1 MLPMSIY
8 LVSNKEGV
16 SADRPCSASTVFI
29 VFFVLTSFFLFTKPA
44 KAQPLRL
51 EQALQLAIQH
61 DPLLKGNVHRK
72 DRFNAEAEAS
82 SYWANPQVSASVQN
96 LPTDGFAFDQEPMTQ
111 FKVGLKQQLPRGD
124 ENLYS
129 QQKYQVMADQM
140 SVENQARKAWLKREV
155 TLTWLDWVYATHRID
170 LLDKEKSLLTQLLD
184 FTDSRYSQGVG
195 AAAQQDILQ
204 VRLALL
210 SLDDKYVQAYQQ
222 KNEARSA
229 LSKWFGAPLDA
240 SVITPLD
247 DSVSAP
253 LTQSTQALKPK
264 LIEVDAILNGSNLSL
279 SSFLAVIDSSE
290 PFSILQHHPE
300 AMLLQIQTQ
309 IEAQNV
315 NIAREQTK
323 SQWAFEASY
332 GYRQDAQNGASRAD
346 FVSVGVQV
354 DLPFFTKSRQDA
366 SISAAASKMSASETD
381 FRLKVNELAANA
393 EVLKSRLSALSE
405 RKALYETALIGE
417 TQQLSEAELTAYTTD
432 TGDISDVVN
441 ANLKQIQVQDDL
453 LKIDIE
459 RAKTLA
465 SLAYLYL
472 PSNAH
477 LSQREQ

>member
-1 MLPMSIY
+1 M
-8 LVSNKEGV
+8 
-16 SADRPCSASTVFI
+16 
-29 VFFVLTSFFLFTKPA
+29 
-44 KAQPLRL
+44 
-51 EQALQLAIQH
+51 
-61 DPLLKGNVHRK
+61 
-72 DRFNAEAEAS
+72 
-82 SYWANPQVSASVQN
+82 
-96 LPTDGFAFDQEPMTQ
+96 
-111 FKVGLKQQLPRGD
+111 
-124 ENLYS
+124 
-129 QQKYQVMADQM
+129 
-140 SVENQARKAWLKREV
+140 
-155 TLTWLDWVYATHRID
+155 
-170 LLDKEKSLLTQLLD
+170 LTQLLD

-229 LSKWFGAPLDA
+229 LSKWFGAPLDE
-240 SVITPLD
+240 
-247 DSVSAP
+247 SVSAP
-253 LTQSTQALKPK
+253 LTQSTRDA
-264 LIEVDAILNGSNLSL
+264 IEVDAILNDSNLSL
-279 SSFLAVIDSSE
+279 SSFLTVIENSE

-346 FVSVGVQV
+346 FVSLGVQV
-354 DLPFFTKSRQDA
+354 DLPFFNKSRQDA
-366 SISAAASKMSASETD
+366 SIAAAASKMSASETD

-417 TQQLSEAELTAYTTD
+417 TRQLSEAELTAYTTD
-432 TGDISDVVN
+432 TGDIGDVVN
-441 ANLKQIQVQDDL
+441 ANLKQVQVQDYL

-459 RAKTLA
+459 RARTLA

-472 PSNAH
+472 PTHAHFSNK
-477 LSQREQ
+477 E

>member
-1 MLPMSIY
+1 MSNY
-8 LVSNKEGV
+8 SVPKKVNESANRPCKV
-16 SADRPCSASTVFI
+16 SALFALI
-29 VFFVLTSFFLFTKPA
+29 FVLSSFLMTNKPVV
-44 KAQPLRL
+44 AQTLSL
-51 EQALQLAIQH
+51 EQALQLAIQY
-61 DPLLKGNVHRK
+61 DPLLKGNAHRK

-82 SYWANPQVSASVQN
+82 SYWANPQVSVSVQN

-140 SVENQARKAWLKREV
+140 SVESQARKAWLKREV
-155 TLTWLDWVYATHRID
+155 TLTWLDWVYATRRIG

-184 FTDSRYSQGVG
+184 FTDSRYSQGVA

-229 LSKWFGAPLDA
+229 FSKWFGAPLDE
-240 SVITPLD
+240 
-247 DSVSAP
+247 SVSAP
-253 LTQSTQALKPK
+253 LTQSTQDA
-264 LIEVDAILNGSNLSL
+264 IEVDAILNDSNLSL
-279 SSFLAVIDSSE
+279 SSFLTVIENSE

-346 FVSVGVQV
+346 FVSLGVQV
-354 DLPFFTKSRQDA
+354 DLPFFNKSRQDA
-366 SISAAASKMSASETD
+366 SIAAAASKMSASETD

-417 TQQLSEAELTAYTTD
+417 TRQLSEAELTAYTID

-441 ANLKQIQVQDDL
+441 ANLKQVQVQDDL

-459 RAKTLA
+459 RARTLA

-472 PSNAH
+472 PTHAHFSNK
-477 LSQREQ
+477 E

>member
-1 MLPMSIY
+1 MSNY
-8 LVSNKEGV
+8 SVPKKVNESANRPCKV
-16 SADRPCSASTVFI
+16 SALFALI
-29 VFFVLTSFFLFTKPA
+29 FVLSSFLMANKPVV
-44 KAQPLRL
+44 AQTLSL
-51 EQALQLAIQH
+51 EQALQLAIQY
-61 DPLLKGNVHRK
+61 DPLLKGNAHRK

-140 SVENQARKAWLKREV
+140 SVESQARKAWLKREV
-155 TLTWLDWVYATHRID
+155 TLTWLDWVYATRRIG

-229 LSKWFGAPLDA
+229 LSKWFGAPLDE
-240 SVITPLD
+240 
-247 DSVSAP
+247 SVSAP
-253 LTQSTQALKPK
+253 LTQSTQDA
-264 LIEVDAILNGSNLSL
+264 IEVDAILNDSNLSL
-279 SSFLAVIDSSE
+279 SSFLTVIENSE

-346 FVSVGVQV
+346 FVSLGVQV
-354 DLPFFTKSRQDA
+354 DLPFFNKSRQDA
-366 SISAAASKMSASETD
+366 SIAAAASKMSASETD

-441 ANLKQIQVQDDL
+441 ANLKQVQVQDDL

-459 RAKTLA
+459 RARTLA

-472 PSNAH
+472 PTHAHFSNK
-477 LSQREQ
+477 E

>member
-1 MLPMSIY
+1 MSNY
-8 LVSNKEGV
+8 SVPKKVNESANRPCKV
-16 SADRPCSASTVFI
+16 SALFALI
-29 VFFVLTSFFLFTKPA
+29 FVLSSFLMANKPVV
-44 KAQPLRL
+44 AQTLSL
-51 EQALQLAIQH
+51 EQALQLAIQY
-61 DPLLKGNVHRK
+61 DPLLKGNAHRK

-82 SYWANPQVSASVQN
+82 SYWSNPQVSASVQN
-96 LPTDGFAFDQEPMTQ
+96 LPTNGFAFDQEPMTQ

-140 SVENQARKAWLKREV
+140 SVESQARKAWLKREV
-155 TLTWLDWVYATHRID
+155 TLTWLDWVYATRRIG

-229 LSKWFGAPLDA
+229 FSKWFGAPLDE
-240 SVITPLD
+240 
-247 DSVSAP
+247 SVSAP
-253 LTQSTQALKPK
+253 LTQSTQDA
-264 LIEVDAILNGSNLSL
+264 IEVDAILNDSNLSL
-279 SSFLAVIDSSE
+279 SSFLTVIENSE

-346 FVSVGVQV
+346 FVSLGVQV
-354 DLPFFTKSRQDA
+354 DLPFFNKSRQDA
-366 SISAAASKMSASETD
+366 SIAAAASKMSASETD

-417 TQQLSEAELTAYTTD
+417 TRQLSEAELTAYTTD
-432 TGDISDVVN
+432 TGDIGDVVN
-441 ANLKQIQVQDDL
+441 ANLKQVQVQDDL

-459 RAKTLA
+459 RARTLA

-472 PSNAH
+472 PTHAHFSNK
-477 LSQREQ
+477 E

>member
-1 MLPMSIY
+1 MSNY
-8 LVSNKEGV
+8 SVPKKVNE
-16 SADRPCSASTVFI
+16 SADRPCKVSALFALI
-29 VFFVLTSFFLFTKPA
+29 FVLSSFLMANKPVV
-44 KAQPLRL
+44 AQTLSL
-51 EQALQLAIQH
+51 EQALQLAIQY
-61 DPLLKGNVHRK
+61 DPLLKGNAQRK

-82 SYWANPQVSASVQN
+82 SYCANPQVSASVQN

-140 SVENQARKAWLKREV
+140 SVESQARKAWLKREV
-155 TLTWLDWVYATHRID
+155 TLTWLDWVYATRRIG

-195 AAAQQDILQ
+195 AAAQQDVLQ

-229 LSKWFGAPLDA
+229 FSKWFGAPLDE
-240 SVITPLD
+240 
-247 DSVSAP
+247 SVSAP
-253 LTQSTQALKPK
+253 LTQSTQDA
-264 LIEVDAILNGSNLSL
+264 IEVDAILNDSNLSL
-279 SSFLAVIDSSE
+279 SSFLTVIENSE

-346 FVSVGVQV
+346 FVSLGVQV
-354 DLPFFTKSRQDA
+354 DLPFFNKSRQDA
-366 SISAAASKMSASETD
+366 SIAAAASKMSASETD

-417 TQQLSEAELTAYTTD
+417 TRQLSEAELTAYTTD
-432 TGDISDVVN
+432 TGDIGDVVN
-441 ANLKQIQVQDDL
+441 ANLKQVQVQDDL

-459 RAKTLA
+459 RARTLA

-472 PSNAH
+472 PTHAHFSNK
-477 LSQREQ
+477 E

>member
-1 MLPMSIY
+1 MSIY

-16 SADRPCSASTVFI
+16 SAGRPCSASTVFI
-29 VFFVLTSFFLFTKPA
+29 VFFVLTSFLLFIKPA
-44 KAQPLRL
+44 KAQPLSL
-51 EQALQLAIQH
+51 EHALQLAIQH
-61 DPLLKGNVHRK
+61 DPLLKGNAHRK

-140 SVENQARKAWLKREV
+140 SVESQARKAWLKREV
-155 TLTWLDWVYATHRID
+155 TLTWLNWVYATRRLG
-170 LLDKEKSLLTQLLD
+170 LLDKEKLLLTQLLD
-184 FTDSRYSQGVG
+184 FTESRYSQGVG

-229 LSKWFGAPLDA
+229 LSKWFGAPLDE
-240 SVITPLD
+240 
-247 DSVSAP
+247 SVSAP
-253 LTQSTQALKPK
+253 LTQSTQDA
-264 LIEVDAILNGSNLSL
+264 IEVDAILNDSNLSL
-279 SSFLAVIDSSE
+279 SSFLTVIESSE

-300 AMLLQIQTQ
+300 ATLLKIQTQ
-309 IEAQNV
+309 IEAQNL

-346 FVSVGVQV
+346 FVSLGVQV
-354 DLPFFTKSRQDA
+354 DLPFFNKSRQDA
-366 SISAAASKMSASETD
+366 SIAAAASKMSASETD

-432 TGDISDVVN
+432 TGDIGDVVN
-441 ANLKQIQVQDDL
+441 ANLKQVQVQDDL

-459 RAKTLA
+459 RARTLA

-472 PSNAH
+472 PTHAHFSNK
-477 LSQREQ
+477 E

>member
-1 MLPMSIY
+1 MSIY

-16 SADRPCSASTVFI
+16 SAGRPCSASTVFI
-29 VFFVLTSFFLFTKPA
+29 VFFVLTSFLLFIKPA
-44 KAQPLRL
+44 KAQPLSL
-51 EQALQLAIQH
+51 EHALQLAIQH
-61 DPLLKGNVHRK
+61 DPLLKGNAHRK

-140 SVENQARKAWLKREV
+140 SVESQARKAWLKREV
-155 TLTWLDWVYATHRID
+155 TLTWLDWVYATRRIG

-229 LSKWFGAPLDA
+229 LSKWFGAPLDE
-240 SVITPLD
+240 
-247 DSVSAP
+247 SVSAP
-253 LTQSTQALKPK
+253 LTQSTQDA
-264 LIEVDAILNGSNLSL
+264 IEVDAILNDSNLSL
-279 SSFLAVIDSSE
+279 SSFLTVIESSE

-300 AMLLQIQTQ
+300 ATLLKIQTQ
-309 IEAQNV
+309 IEAQNL

-346 FVSVGVQV
+346 FVSLGVQV
-354 DLPFFTKSRQDA
+354 DLPFFNKSRQDA
-366 SISAAASKMSASETD
+366 SIAAAASKMSASETD

-405 RKALYETALIGE
+405 RKALYETALVGE

-432 TGDISDVVN
+432 TGDIGDVVN
-441 ANLKQIQVQDDL
+441 ANLKQVQVQDDL

-459 RAKTLA
+459 RARTLA

-472 PSNAH
+472 PTHAHFSNK
-477 LSQREQ
+477 E

>member
-1 MLPMSIY
+1 MSNY
-8 LVSNKEGV
+8 SVPKKVNE
-16 SADRPCSASTVFI
+16 SADRPCKVSALFALI
-29 VFFVLTSFFLFTKPA
+29 FVLSSFLMANKPVV
-44 KAQPLRL
+44 AQTLSL
-51 EQALQLAIQH
+51 EQALQLAIQY
-61 DPLLKGNVHRK
+61 DPLLKGNAHRK

-140 SVENQARKAWLKREV
+140 SVESQARKAWLKREV
-155 TLTWLDWVYATHRID
+155 TLTWLDWVYATRRIG

-195 AAAQQDILQ
+195 TAAQQDILQ

-229 LSKWFGAPLDA
+229 FSKWFGAPLDE
-240 SVITPLD
+240 
-247 DSVSAP
+247 SVSAP
-253 LTQSTQALKPK
+253 LTQSTQDA
-264 LIEVDAILNGSNLSL
+264 IEVDAILNDSNLSL
-279 SSFLAVIDSSE
+279 SSFLTVIENSE

-346 FVSVGVQV
+346 FVSLGVQV
-354 DLPFFTKSRQDA
+354 DLPFFNKSRQDA
-366 SISAAASKMSASETD
+366 SIAAAASKMSASETD

-405 RKALYETALIGE
+405 RKALYETALVGE
-417 TQQLSEAELTAYTTD
+417 TLQLSEAELTAYTTD
-432 TGDISDVVN
+432 TGDIGDVVN
-441 ANLKQIQVQDDL
+441 ANLKQVQVQDYL

-459 RAKTLA
+459 RARTLA

-472 PSNAH
+472 PTHAHFSNK
-477 LSQREQ
+477 E

>member
-1 MLPMSIY
+1 M
-8 LVSNKEGV
+8 VSNKEGV

-29 VFFVLTSFFLFTKPA
+29 VFFVLTSFLLFIKPA
-44 KAQPLRL
+44 KAQPISL

-61 DPLLKGNVHRK
+61 DPLLKGNAHRK

-140 SVENQARKAWLKREV
+140 SVESQARKAWLKREV
-155 TLTWLDWVYATHRID
+155 TLTWLNWVYAARRLG
-170 LLDKEKSLLTQLLD
+170 LLDKEKLLLTQLLD
-184 FTDSRYSQGVG
+184 FTESRYSQGVG

-229 LSKWFGAPLDA
+229 LSKWFGAPLD
-240 SVITPLD
+240 

-253 LTQSTQALKPK
+253 LAQSTQDA
-264 LIEVDAILNGSNLSL
+264 IEVDAILNDSNLSL
-279 SSFLAVIDSSE
+279 SSFLTVIDSSE

-300 AMLLQIQTQ
+300 ATLLKIQTQ
-309 IEAQNV
+309 IEAQNL

-346 FVSVGVQV
+346 FVSLGVQV
-354 DLPFFTKSRQDA
+354 DLPFFNKSRQDA
-366 SISAAASKMSASETD
+366 SIAAAASKMSASETD

-417 TQQLSEAELTAYTTD
+417 TRQLSEAELTAYTSD
-432 TGDISDVVN
+432 TGDIGDVVN
-441 ANLKQIQVQDDL
+441 ANLKQVQVQDDL

-459 RAKTLA
+459 RARTLA

-472 PSNAH
+472 PTHAHFSNK
-477 LSQREQ
+477 E

>member
-1 MLPMSIY
+1 MSNY
-8 LVSNKEGV
+8 SVPKKVNESANRPCKV
-16 SADRPCSASTVFI
+16 SALFALI
-29 VFFVLTSFFLFTKPA
+29 FVLSSFLMANKPVV
-44 KAQPLRL
+44 AQTLSL
-51 EQALQLAIQH
+51 EQALQLAIQY
-61 DPLLKGNVHRK
+61 DPLLKGNAHRK

-140 SVENQARKAWLKREV
+140 SVESQARKAWLKREV
-155 TLTWLDWVYATHRID
+155 TLTWLDWVYATRRIG

-229 LSKWFGAPLDA
+229 LSKWFGAPLDE
-240 SVITPLD
+240 
-247 DSVSAP
+247 SVSAP
-253 LTQSTQALKPK
+253 LTQSTRDA
-264 LIEVDAILNGSNLSL
+264 IEVDAILNDSNLSL
-279 SSFLAVIDSSE
+279 SSFLTVIDSSE

-346 FVSVGVQV
+346 FVSLGVQV
-354 DLPFFTKSRQDA
+354 DLPFFNKSRQDA
-366 SISAAASKMSASETD
+366 SIAAAASKMSASETD

-405 RKALYETALIGE
+405 RKALYETALIDE

-432 TGDISDVVN
+432 TGDIGDVVN
-441 ANLKQIQVQDDL
+441 ANLKQVQVQDDL

-459 RAKTLA
+459 RARTLA

-472 PSNAH
+472 PTHVHYSNK
-477 LSQREQ
+477 E

>member
-1 MLPMSIY
+1 MSNY
-8 LVSNKEGV
+8 SVPKKVNESANRPCKV
-16 SADRPCSASTVFI
+16 SALFALI
-29 VFFVLTSFFLFTKPA
+29 FVLSSFLMANKPVV
-44 KAQPLRL
+44 AQTLSL
-51 EQALQLAIQH
+51 EQALQLAIQY
-61 DPLLKGNVHRK
+61 DPLLKGNAHRK

-140 SVENQARKAWLKREV
+140 SVESQARKAWLKREV
-155 TLTWLDWVYATHRID
+155 TLTWLDWVYATRRIG

-184 FTDSRYSQGVG
+184 FTESRYSQGVG

-229 LSKWFGAPLDA
+229 LSKWFGAPLDE
-240 SVITPLD
+240 
-247 DSVSAP
+247 SVSAP
-253 LTQSTQALKPK
+253 LTQSTQDA
-264 LIEVDAILNGSNLSL
+264 IEVDAILNDSNLSL
-279 SSFLAVIDSSE
+279 SSFLTVIENSE

-346 FVSVGVQV
+346 FVSLGVQV
-354 DLPFFTKSRQDA
+354 DLPFFNKSRQDA
-366 SISAAASKMSASETD
+366 SIAAAASKMSASETD

-417 TQQLSEAELTAYTTD
+417 TRQLSEAELTAYTTD
-432 TGDISDVVN
+432 TGDIGDVVN
-441 ANLKQIQVQDDL
+441 ANLKQVQVQDDL

-459 RAKTLA
+459 RARTLA

-472 PSNAH
+472 PTHAHFSNK
-477 LSQREQ
+477 E

>member
-1 MLPMSIY
+1 MLYMSNY
-8 LVSNKEGV
+8 SVPKKVNE
-16 SADRPCSASTVFI
+16 SADRPCKVSALFALI
-29 VFFVLTSFFLFTKPA
+29 FVLSSFLMANKPVV
-44 KAQPLRL
+44 AQTLSL
-51 EQALQLAIQH
+51 EQALQLAIQY
-61 DPLLKGNVHRK
+61 DPLLKGNAHRK

-82 SYWANPQVSASVQN
+82 LYWANPQVSASVQN

-140 SVENQARKAWLKREV
+140 SVESQARKAWLKREV
-155 TLTWLDWVYATHRID
+155 TLTWLDWVYATRRIG

-195 AAAQQDILQ
+195 TAAQQDILQ

-229 LSKWFGAPLDA
+229 FSKWFGAPLDE
-240 SVITPLD
+240 
-247 DSVSAP
+247 SVSAP
-253 LTQSTQALKPK
+253 LTQSTQDA
-264 LIEVDAILNGSNLSL
+264 IEVDAILNDSNLSL
-279 SSFLAVIDSSE
+279 SSFLTVIENSE

-346 FVSVGVQV
+346 FVSLGVQV
-354 DLPFFTKSRQDA
+354 DLPFFNKSRQDA
-366 SISAAASKMSASETD
+366 SIAAAASKMSASETD

-417 TQQLSEAELTAYTTD
+417 TRQLSEAELTAYTTD
-432 TGDISDVVN
+432 TGDIGDVVN
-441 ANLKQIQVQDDL
+441 ANLKQVQVQDDL

-459 RAKTLA
+459 RARTLA

-472 PSNAH
+472 PTHAHFSNK
-477 LSQREQ
+477 E

>member
-1 MLPMSIY
+1 MSIY

-29 VFFVLTSFFLFTKPA
+29 VLFVLTSFLLFIKPA
-44 KAQPLRL
+44 KAQPLSL

-61 DPLLKGNVHRK
+61 DPLLKGNAHRK

-140 SVENQARKAWLKREV
+140 SVESQARKAWLKREV
-155 TLTWLDWVYATHRID
+155 TLTWLNWVYAARRLG
-170 LLDKEKSLLTQLLD
+170 LLDKEKLLLTQLLD
-184 FTDSRYSQGVG
+184 FTESRYSQGVG

-229 LSKWFGAPLDA
+229 LSKWFGAPLD
-240 SVITPLD
+240 

-253 LTQSTQALKPK
+253 LAQSTQDA
-264 LIEVDAILNGSNLSL
+264 IEVDAILNDSNLSL
-279 SSFLAVIDSSE
+279 SSFLTVIDSSE

-300 AMLLQIQTQ
+300 ATLLKIQTQ
-309 IEAQNV
+309 IEAQNL

-346 FVSVGVQV
+346 FVSLGVQV
-354 DLPFFTKSRQDA
+354 DLPFFNKSRQDA
-366 SISAAASKMSASETD
+366 SIAAAASKMSASETD

-432 TGDISDVVN
+432 TGDIGDVVN
-441 ANLKQIQVQDDL
+441 ANLKQVQVQDDL

-459 RAKTLA
+459 RARTLA

-472 PSNAH
+472 PTHAHFSNK
-477 LSQREQ
+477 E

>member
-1 MLPMSIY
+1 MSNY
-8 LVSNKEGV
+8 SVPKKVNE
-16 SADRPCSASTVFI
+16 SADRPCKVSALFALI
-29 VFFVLTSFFLFTKPA
+29 FVLSSFLMANKPVV
-44 KAQPLRL
+44 AQTLSL
-51 EQALQLAIQH
+51 EQALQLAIQY
-61 DPLLKGNVHRK
+61 DPLLKGNAHRK

-129 QQKYQVMADQM
+129 RQKYQVMADQM
-140 SVENQARKAWLKREV
+140 SVESQARKAWLKREV
-155 TLTWLDWVYATHRID
+155 TLTWLDWVYATRRIG

-195 AAAQQDILQ
+195 TAAQQDILQ

-229 LSKWFGAPLDA
+229 FSKWFGAPLDE
-240 SVITPLD
+240 
-247 DSVSAP
+247 SVSAP
-253 LTQSTQALKPK
+253 LTQSTQDA
-264 LIEVDAILNGSNLSL
+264 IEVDAILNDSNLSL
-279 SSFLAVIDSSE
+279 SSFLTVIENSE

-346 FVSVGVQV
+346 FVSLGVQV
-354 DLPFFTKSRQDA
+354 DLPFFNKSRQDA
-366 SISAAASKMSASETD
+366 SIAAAASKMSASETD

-417 TQQLSEAELTAYTTD
+417 TRQLSEAELTAYTTD
-432 TGDISDVVN
+432 TGDIGDVVN
-441 ANLKQIQVQDDL
+441 ANLKQVQVQDDL

-459 RAKTLA
+459 RARTLA

-472 PSNAH
+472 PTHAHFSNK
-477 LSQREQ
+477 E

>member
-1 MLPMSIY
+1 MSNY
-8 LVSNKEGV
+8 SVPKKVNE
-16 SADRPCSASTVFI
+16 SADRPCKVSALFALI
-29 VFFVLTSFFLFTKPA
+29 FVLSSFLMANKPVV
-44 KAQPLRL
+44 AQTLSL
-51 EQALQLAIQH
+51 EQALQLAIQY
-61 DPLLKGNVHRK
+61 DPLLKGNAHRK

-82 SYWANPQVSASVQN
+82 LYWANPQVSASVQN

-140 SVENQARKAWLKREV
+140 SVESQARKAWLKREV
-155 TLTWLDWVYATHRID
+155 TLTWLDWVYATRRIG

-229 LSKWFGAPLDA
+229 LSKWFGAPLDE
-240 SVITPLD
+240 
-247 DSVSAP
+247 SVSAP
-253 LTQSTQALKPK
+253 LTQSTRDA
-264 LIEVDAILNGSNLSL
+264 IEVDAILNDSNLSL
-279 SSFLAVIDSSE
+279 SSFLTVIENSE

-346 FVSVGVQV
+346 FVSLGVQV
-354 DLPFFTKSRQDA
+354 DLPFFNKSRQDA
-366 SISAAASKMSASETD
+366 SIAAAASKMSASETD

-417 TQQLSEAELTAYTTD
+417 TRQLSEAELTAYTTD
-432 TGDISDVVN
+432 TGDIGDVVN
-441 ANLKQIQVQDDL
+441 ANLKQVQVQDYL

-459 RAKTLA
+459 RARTLA

-472 PSNAH
+472 PTHAH
-477 LSQREQ
+477 FFE

>member
-1 MLPMSIY
+1 MSNY
-8 LVSNKEGV
+8 SVPKKVNESANRPCKV
-16 SADRPCSASTVFI
+16 SALFALI
-29 VFFVLTSFFLFTKPA
+29 FVLSSFLMANKPVV
-44 KAQPLRL
+44 AQTLSL
-51 EQALQLAIQH
+51 EQALQLAIQY
-61 DPLLKGNVHRK
+61 DPLLKGNAHRK

-140 SVENQARKAWLKREV
+140 SVESQARKAWLKREV
-155 TLTWLDWVYATHRID
+155 TLTWLDWVYATRRIG

-184 FTDSRYSQGVG
+184 FTDSRYSQGVA

-229 LSKWFGAPLDA
+229 FSKWFGAPLDE
-240 SVITPLD
+240 
-247 DSVSAP
+247 SVSAP
-253 LTQSTQALKPK
+253 LTQSTQDA
-264 LIEVDAILNGSNLSL
+264 IEVDAILNDSNLSL
-279 SSFLAVIDSSE
+279 SSFLTVIENSE

-346 FVSVGVQV
+346 FVSLGVQV
-354 DLPFFTKSRQDA
+354 DLPFFNKSRQDA
-366 SISAAASKMSASETD
+366 SIAAAASKMSASETD

-432 TGDISDVVN
+432 TGDIGDVVN
-441 ANLKQIQVQDDL
+441 ANLKQHQL
-453 LKIDIE
+453 
-459 RAKTLA
+459 
-465 SLAYLYL
+465 
-472 PSNAH
+472 
-477 LSQREQ
+477 QRHQHH

>member
-1 MLPMSIY
+1 MSNY
-8 LVSNKEGV
+8 SVPKKVNESANRPCKV
-16 SADRPCSASTVFI
+16 SALFALI
-29 VFFVLTSFFLFTKPA
+29 FVLSSFLMANKPVV
-44 KAQPLRL
+44 AQTLSL
-51 EQALQLAIQH
+51 EQALQLAIQY
-61 DPLLKGNVHRK
+61 DPLLKGNAHRK
-72 DRFNAEAEAS
+72 DRFKAEAEAS

-140 SVENQARKAWLKREV
+140 SVESQARKAWLKREV
-155 TLTWLDWVYATHRID
+155 TLTWLDWVYATRRIG

-229 LSKWFGAPLDA
+229 LSKWFGAPLD
-240 SVITPLD
+240 

-253 LTQSTQALKPK
+253 LAQSTQDA
-264 LIEVDAILNGSNLSL
+264 IEVDAILNDSNLSL
-279 SSFLAVIDSSE
+279 SSFLTVIERSE
-290 PFSILQHHPE
+290 LFSILQHHPE

-346 FVSVGVQV
+346 FVSLGVQV
-354 DLPFFTKSRQDA
+354 DLPFFNKSRQDA
-366 SISAAASKMSASETD
+366 SIAAAASKMSASETD

-417 TQQLSEAELTAYTTD
+417 TRQLSEAELTAYTSD
-432 TGDISDVVN
+432 TGDIGDVVN
-441 ANLKQIQVQDDL
+441 ANLKQVQVQDDL

-459 RAKTLA
+459 RARTLA

-472 PSNAH
+472 PTHAHFSNK
-477 LSQREQ
+477 E

>member
-1 MLPMSIY
+1 MSNY
-8 LVSNKEGV
+8 SVPKKVNESANRPCKV
-16 SADRPCSASTVFI
+16 SALFALI
-29 VFFVLTSFFLFTKPA
+29 FVLSSFLMANKPVV
-44 KAQPLRL
+44 AQTLSL
-51 EQALQLAIQH
+51 EQALQLAIQY
-61 DPLLKGNVHRK
+61 DPLLKGSAHRK

-140 SVENQARKAWLKREV
+140 SVESQARKAWLKREV
-155 TLTWLDWVYATHRID
+155 TLTWLDWVYATHRIG

-229 LSKWFGAPLDA
+229 LSKWFGAPLD
-240 SVITPLD
+240 
-247 DSVSAP
+247 DSVSSP
-253 LTQSTQALKPK
+253 LAQSTQESTLSYPK
-264 LIEVDAILNGSNLSL
+264 RIELDAILNDSNLSL
-279 SSFLAVIDSSE
+279 SSFLTVIENSE

-346 FVSVGVQV
+346 FVSLGVQV
-354 DLPFFTKSRQDA
+354 DLPFFNKSRQDA
-366 SISAAASKMSASETD
+366 SIAAAASKMSASETD

-432 TGDISDVVN
+432 TGDIGDVVN
-441 ANLKQIQVQDDL
+441 ANLKQVQVQDDL

-459 RAKTLA
+459 RARTLA

-472 PSNAH
+472 PTHAHFSNK
-477 LSQREQ
+477 E

>member
-1 MLPMSIY
+1 MSNY
-8 LVSNKEGV
+8 SVPKKVNESANRPCKV
-16 SADRPCSASTVFI
+16 SALFALI
-29 VFFVLTSFFLFTKPA
+29 FVLSSFLMANKPVV
-44 KAQPLRL
+44 AQTLSL
-51 EQALQLAIQH
+51 EQALQLAIQY
-61 DPLLKGNVHRK
+61 DPLLKGNAHRK

-140 SVENQARKAWLKREV
+140 SVESQARKAWLKREV
-155 TLTWLDWVYATHRID
+155 TLTWLDWVYATRRIG

-195 AAAQQDILQ
+195 TAAQQDILQ

-229 LSKWFGAPLDA
+229 LSKWFGAPLDE
-240 SVITPLD
+240 
-247 DSVSAP
+247 SVSAP
-253 LTQSTQALKPK
+253 LTQSTQDA
-264 LIEVDAILNGSNLSL
+264 IEVDAILNDSNLSL
-279 SSFLAVIDSSE
+279 SSFLTVIENSE

-346 FVSVGVQV
+346 FVSLGVQV
-354 DLPFFTKSRQDA
+354 DLPFFNKSRQDA
-366 SISAAASKMSASETD
+366 SIAAAASKMSASETD

-417 TQQLSEAELTAYTTD
+417 TRQLSEAELTAYTTD
-432 TGDISDVVN
+432 TGNISDVVN
-441 ANLKQIQVQDDL
+441 ANLKQVQVQDDL

-459 RAKTLA
+459 RARTLA

-472 PSNAH
+472 PTHAHFSNK
-477 LSQREQ
+477 E

>member
-1 MLPMSIY
+1 MSIY

-29 VFFVLTSFFLFTKPA
+29 VLFVLTSFLLFIKPA
-44 KAQPLRL
+44 KAQPLSL

-61 DPLLKGNVHRK
+61 DPLLKGNAHRK

-140 SVENQARKAWLKREV
+140 SVESQARKAWLKREV
-155 TLTWLDWVYATHRID
+155 TLTWLNWVYAARRLG
-170 LLDKEKSLLTQLLD
+170 LLDKEKLLLTQLLD
-184 FTDSRYSQGVG
+184 FTESRYSQGVG

-229 LSKWFGAPLDA
+229 LSKWFGAPLD
-240 SVITPLD
+240 

-253 LTQSTQALKPK
+253 LAQSTQDA
-264 LIEVDAILNGSNLSL
+264 IEVDAILNDSNLSL
-279 SSFLAVIDSSE
+279 SSFLTVIESSE

-300 AMLLQIQTQ
+300 ATLLKIQTQ
-309 IEAQNV
+309 IEAQNL

-346 FVSVGVQV
+346 FVSLGVQV
-354 DLPFFTKSRQDA
+354 DLPFFNKSRQDA
-366 SISAAASKMSASETD
+366 SIAAAASKMSASETD

-432 TGDISDVVN
+432 TGDIGDVVN
-441 ANLKQIQVQDDL
+441 ANLKQVQVQDDL

-459 RAKTLA
+459 RARTLA

-472 PSNAH
+472 PTHAHFSNK
-477 LSQREQ
+477 E

>member
-1 MLPMSIY
+1 MSNY
-8 LVSNKEGV
+8 SVPKKVNESANRPCKV
-16 SADRPCSASTVFI
+16 SALFALI
-29 VFFVLTSFFLFTKPA
+29 FVLSSFLMANKPVV
-44 KAQPLRL
+44 AQTLSL
-51 EQALQLAIQH
+51 EQALQLAIQY
-61 DPLLKGNVHRK
+61 DPLLKGNAHRK

-140 SVENQARKAWLKREV
+140 SVESQARKAWLKREV
-155 TLTWLDWVYATHRID
+155 TLTWLDWVYATRRIG

-229 LSKWFGAPLDA
+229 LSKWFGAPLDE
-240 SVITPLD
+240 
-247 DSVSAP
+247 SVSAP
-253 LTQSTQALKPK
+253 LTQSTRDA
-264 LIEVDAILNGSNLSL
+264 IEVDAILNDSNLSL
-279 SSFLAVIDSSE
+279 SSFLTVIENSE

-346 FVSVGVQV
+346 FVSLGVQV
-354 DLPFFTKSRQDA
+354 DLPFFNKSRQDA
-366 SISAAASKMSASETD
+366 SIAAAASKMSASETD

-405 RKALYETALIGE
+405 RKTLYETALIGE
-417 TQQLSEAELTAYTTD
+417 TRQLSEAELTAYTTD
-432 TGDISDVVN
+432 TGDIGDVVN
-441 ANLKQIQVQDDL
+441 ANLKQVQVQDDL

-459 RAKTLA
+459 RARTLA

-472 PSNAH
+472 PTHAH
-477 LSQREQ
+477 FFE

>member
-1 MLPMSIY
+1 MSNY
-8 LVSNKEGV
+8 SVPKKVNESANRPCKV
-16 SADRPCSASTVFI
+16 SALFALI
-29 VFFVLTSFFLFTKPA
+29 FVLSSFLMANKPVV
-44 KAQPLRL
+44 AQTLSL
-51 EQALQLAIQH
+51 EQALQLAIQY
-61 DPLLKGNVHRK
+61 DPLLKGNAHRK

-140 SVENQARKAWLKREV
+140 SVESQARKAWLKREV
-155 TLTWLDWVYATHRID
+155 TLTWLDWVYATRRIG

-210 SLDDKYVQAYQQ
+210 SLDDKYVEAYQQ

-229 LSKWFGAPLDA
+229 FSKWFGAPLDE
-240 SVITPLD
+240 
-247 DSVSAP
+247 SVSAP
-253 LTQSTQALKPK
+253 LTQSTQDA
-264 LIEVDAILNGSNLSL
+264 IEVDAILNDSNLSL
-279 SSFLAVIDSSE
+279 SSFLTVIENSE

-346 FVSVGVQV
+346 FVSLGVQV
-354 DLPFFTKSRQDA
+354 DLPFFNKSRQDA
-366 SISAAASKMSASETD
+366 SIAAAASKMSASETD

-417 TQQLSEAELTAYTTD
+417 TRQLSEAELTAYTTD
-432 TGDISDVVN
+432 TGDIGDVVN
-441 ANLKQIQVQDDL
+441 ANLKQVQVQDDL

-459 RAKTLA
+459 RARTLA

-472 PSNAH
+472 PTHAH
-477 LSQREQ
+477 FFE

>member
-1 MLPMSIY
+1 MSNY
-8 LVSNKEGV
+8 SVPKKVNESANRPCKV
-16 SADRPCSASTVFI
+16 SALFALI
-29 VFFVLTSFFLFTKPA
+29 FVLSSFLMANKPVV
-44 KAQPLRL
+44 AQTLSL
-51 EQALQLAIQH
+51 EQALQLAIQY
-61 DPLLKGNVHRK
+61 DPLLKGNAHRK

-82 SYWANPQVSASVQN
+82 LYWANPQVSASVQN

-140 SVENQARKAWLKREV
+140 SVESQARKAWLKREV
-155 TLTWLDWVYATHRID
+155 TLTWLDWVYATRRIG

-229 LSKWFGAPLDA
+229 FSKWFGAPLDE
-240 SVITPLD
+240 
-247 DSVSAP
+247 SVSAP
-253 LTQSTQALKPK
+253 LTQSTQDA
-264 LIEVDAILNGSNLSL
+264 IEVDAILNDSNLSL
-279 SSFLAVIDSSE
+279 SSFLTVIENSE

-346 FVSVGVQV
+346 FVSLGVQV
-354 DLPFFTKSRQDA
+354 DLPFFNKSRQDA
-366 SISAAASKMSASETD
+366 SIAAAASKMSASETD

-417 TQQLSEAELTAYTTD
+417 TRQLSEAELTAYTSD
-432 TGDISDVVN
+432 TGDIGDVVN
-441 ANLKQIQVQDDL
+441 ANLKQVQVQDDL

-459 RAKTLA
+459 RARTLA

-472 PSNAH
+472 PTHAHFSNK
-477 LSQREQ
+477 E

>member
-1 MLPMSIY
+1 M
-8 LVSNKEGV
+8 VSNKEGV
-16 SADRPCSASTVFI
+16 SAGRPCSASTVFI
-29 VFFVLTSFFLFTKPA
+29 VFFVLTSFLLFIKPA
-44 KAQPLRL
+44 KAQPLSL

-61 DPLLKGNVHRK
+61 DPLLKGNAHRK

-140 SVENQARKAWLKREV
+140 SVESQARKAWLKREV
-155 TLTWLDWVYATHRID
+155 TLTWLNWVYATRRLG
-170 LLDKEKSLLTQLLD
+170 LLDKEKLLLTQLLD
-184 FTDSRYSQGVG
+184 FTESRYSQGVG

-229 LSKWFGAPLDA
+229 LSKWFGAPLDE
-240 SVITPLD
+240 
-247 DSVSAP
+247 SVSAP
-253 LTQSTQALKPK
+253 LTHSTQDA
-264 LIEVDAILNGSNLSL
+264 IEVDAILNDSNLSL
-279 SSFLAVIDSSE
+279 SSFLTVIESSE

-300 AMLLQIQTQ
+300 ATLLKIQTQ
-309 IEAQNV
+309 IEAQNL

-346 FVSVGVQV
+346 FVSLGVQV
-354 DLPFFTKSRQDA
+354 DLPFFNKSRQDA
-366 SISAAASKMSASETD
+366 SIAAAASKMSASETD

-432 TGDISDVVN
+432 TGDIGDVVN
-441 ANLKQIQVQDDL
+441 ANLKQVQVQDDL

-459 RAKTLA
+459 RARTLA

-472 PSNAH
+472 PTHAHFSNK
-477 LSQREQ
+477 E

>member
-1 MLPMSIY
+1 MSNY
-8 LVSNKEGV
+8 SVPKKVNESANRPCKV
-16 SADRPCSASTVFI
+16 SALFALI
-29 VFFVLTSFFLFTKPA
+29 FVLSSFLMANKPVV
-44 KAQPLRL
+44 AQTLSL
-51 EQALQLAIQH
+51 EQALQLAIQY
-61 DPLLKGNVHRK
+61 DPLLKGNAHRK

-129 QQKYQVMADQM
+129 RQKYQVMADQM
-140 SVENQARKAWLKREV
+140 SVESQARKAWLKREV
-155 TLTWLDWVYATHRID
+155 TLTWLDWVYATRRIG

-229 LSKWFGAPLDA
+229 LSKWFGAPLDE
-240 SVITPLD
+240 
-247 DSVSAP
+247 SVSAP
-253 LTQSTQALKPK
+253 LTQSTRDA
-264 LIEVDAILNGSNLSL
+264 IEVDAILNDSNLSL
-279 SSFLAVIDSSE
+279 SSFLTVIENSE

-346 FVSVGVQV
+346 FVSLGVQV
-354 DLPFFTKSRQDA
+354 DLPFFNKSRQDA
-366 SISAAASKMSASETD
+366 SIAAAASKMSASETD

-417 TQQLSEAELTAYTTD
+417 TRQLSEAELTAYTTD
-432 TGDISDVVN
+432 TGDIGDVVN
-441 ANLKQIQVQDDL
+441 ANLKQVQVQDYL

-459 RAKTLA
+459 RARTLA

-472 PSNAH
+472 PTHAH
-477 LSQREQ
+477 FFE

>member
-1 MLPMSIY
+1 M
-8 LVSNKEGV
+8 
-16 SADRPCSASTVFI
+16 
-29 VFFVLTSFFLFTKPA
+29 
-44 KAQPLRL
+44 
-51 EQALQLAIQH
+51 
-61 DPLLKGNVHRK
+61 
-72 DRFNAEAEAS
+72 
-82 SYWANPQVSASVQN
+82 
-96 LPTDGFAFDQEPMTQ
+96 
-111 FKVGLKQQLPRGD
+111 
-124 ENLYS
+124 
-129 QQKYQVMADQM
+129 
-140 SVENQARKAWLKREV
+140 
-155 TLTWLDWVYATHRID
+155 
-170 LLDKEKSLLTQLLD
+170 LTQLLD

-229 LSKWFGAPLDA
+229 LSKWFGAPLD
-240 SVITPLD
+240 

-253 LTQSTQALKPK
+253 LAQSTPSYPTR
-264 LIEVDAILNGSNLSL
+264 IELDAILNDSNLSL
-279 SSFLAVIDSSE
+279 SSFLTVIENSE

-346 FVSVGVQV
+346 FVSLGVQV
-354 DLPFFTKSRQDA
+354 DLPFFNKSRQDA
-366 SISAAASKMSASETD
+366 SIAAAASKMSASETD

-432 TGDISDVVN
+432 TGDIGDVVN
-441 ANLKQIQVQDDL
+441 ANLKQVQVQDDL

-459 RAKTLA
+459 RARTLA

-472 PSNAH
+472 PTHAHFSNK
-477 LSQREQ
+477 E

>member
-1 MLPMSIY
+1 MSNY
-8 LVSNKEGV
+8 SVPKKVNESANRPCKV
-16 SADRPCSASTVFI
+16 SALFALI
-29 VFFVLTSFFLFTKPA
+29 FVLSSFLMANKPVV
-44 KAQPLRL
+44 AQTLSL
-51 EQALQLAIQH
+51 EQALQLAIQY
-61 DPLLKGNVHRK
+61 DPLLKGNAHRK

-140 SVENQARKAWLKREV
+140 SVESQARKAWLKREV
-155 TLTWLDWVYATHRID
+155 TLTWLDWVYATRRIG

-229 LSKWFGAPLDA
+229 LSKWFGAPLD
-240 SVITPLD
+240 
-247 DSVSAP
+247 DSISAP
-253 LTQSTQALKPK
+253 LAQSTQDA
-264 LIEVDAILNGSNLSL
+264 IEVDAILNDSNLSL
-279 SSFLAVIDSSE
+279 SSFLTVIENSE

-346 FVSVGVQV
+346 FVSLGVQV
-354 DLPFFTKSRQDA
+354 DLPFFNKSRQDA
-366 SISAAASKMSASETD
+366 SIAAAASKMSASETD

-417 TQQLSEAELTAYTTD
+417 TRQLSEAELTAYTTD
-432 TGDISDVVN
+432 TGDIGDVVN
-441 ANLKQIQVQDDL
+441 ANLKQVQVQDDL

-459 RAKTLA
+459 RARTLA

-472 PSNAH
+472 PTHAHFSNK
-477 LSQREQ
+477 E

>member
-1 MLPMSIY
+1 MSNY
-8 LVSNKEGV
+8 SVPKKVNESANRPCKV
-16 SADRPCSASTVFI
+16 SALFALI
-29 VFFVLTSFFLFTKPA
+29 FVLSSFLMANKPVV
-44 KAQPLRL
+44 AQTLSL
-51 EQALQLAIQH
+51 EQALQLAIQY
-61 DPLLKGNVHRK
+61 DPLLKGNAHRK

-140 SVENQARKAWLKREV
+140 SVESQARKAWLKREV
-155 TLTWLDWVYATHRID
+155 TLTWLDWVYATRRIG

-229 LSKWFGAPLDA
+229 LSKWFGAPLD
-240 SVITPLD
+240 

-253 LTQSTQALKPK
+253 LAQSTQDA
-264 LIEVDAILNGSNLSL
+264 IEVDAILNDRNLSL
-279 SSFLAVIDSSE
+279 SSFLTVIDSSE

-346 FVSVGVQV
+346 FVSLGVQV
-354 DLPFFTKSRQDA
+354 DLPFFNKSRQDA
-366 SISAAASKMSASETD
+366 SIAAAASKMSASETD

-417 TQQLSEAELTAYTTD
+417 TRQLSEAELTAYTTD
-432 TGDISDVVN
+432 TGDIGDVVN
-441 ANLKQIQVQDDL
+441 ANLKQVQVQDDL

-459 RAKTLA
+459 RARTLA

-472 PSNAH
+472 PTHAHFSNK
-477 LSQREQ
+477 E

>member
-1 MLPMSIY
+1 M
-8 LVSNKEGV
+8 
-16 SADRPCSASTVFI
+16 
-29 VFFVLTSFFLFTKPA
+29 
-44 KAQPLRL
+44 
-51 EQALQLAIQH
+51 
-61 DPLLKGNVHRK
+61 HRK
-72 DRFNAEAEAS
+72 ERFSAEAEAS

-140 SVENQARKAWLKREV
+140 SVESQARKAWLKREV
-155 TLTWLDWVYATHRID
+155 TLTWLDWVYATRRIG

-229 LSKWFGAPLDA
+229 LSKWFGAPLD
-240 SVITPLD
+240 

-253 LTQSTQALKPK
+253 LTQSTQDA
-264 LIEVDAILNGSNLSL
+264 IEVDAILNDSNLSL
-279 SSFLAVIDSSE
+279 SSFLTVVESIE

-300 AMLLQIQTQ
+300 ATLLKIQTQ
-309 IEAQNV
+309 IEAQNL

-346 FVSVGVQV
+346 FVSLGVQV
-354 DLPFFTKSRQDA
+354 DLPFFNKSRQDA
-366 SISAAASKMSASETD
+366 SIAAAASKMNASETD

-393 EVLKSRLSALSE
+393 EVLKSRLSALTE

-432 TGDISDVVN
+432 TGDIGDVVN
-441 ANLKQIQVQDDL
+441 ANLKQVQVQDDL

-459 RAKTLA
+459 RARTLA

-472 PSNAH
+472 PTHAHFSNK
-477 LSQREQ
+477 E

>member
-1 MLPMSIY
+1 MSNY
-8 LVSNKEGV
+8 SVPKKVGTARLNKIRDLF
-16 SADRPCSASTVFI
+16 AL
-29 VFFVLTSFFLFTKPA
+29 FFVLSSFLMTNKPVE
-44 KAQPLRL
+44 AQALSL
-51 EQALQLAIQH
+51 EQALQLAIDN

-111 FKVGLKQQLPRGD
+111 LKVGLKQQLPRGD

-140 SVENQARKAWLKREV
+140 SVESQARKAWLKREV
-155 TLTWLDWVYATHRID
+155 TLTWLDWVYATHRIG

-247 DSVSAP
+247 ESVSAP
-253 LTQSTQALKPK
+253 LAQSTQESTPSYPK
-264 LIEVDAILNGSNLSL
+264 RIELDAILNDSNLSL
-279 SSFLAVIDSSE
+279 SSFLTVIENSE

-346 FVSVGVQV
+346 FVSLGVQV
-354 DLPFFTKSRQDA
+354 DLPFFNKSRQDA
-366 SISAAASKMSASETD
+366 SIAAAASKMSASETD

-441 ANLKQIQVQDDL
+441 AKLKQVQVQDDL

-472 PSNAH
+472 PTHAHFSNI
-477 LSQREQ
+477 E

>member
-1 MLPMSIY
+1 MSNY
-8 LVSNKEGV
+8 SVPKKVNE
-16 SADRPCSASTVFI
+16 SADRPCKVSALFALI
-29 VFFVLTSFFLFTKPA
+29 FVLSSFLMANKPVV
-44 KAQPLRL
+44 AQTLSL
-51 EQALQLAIQH
+51 EQALQLAIQY
-61 DPLLKGNVHRK
+61 DPLLKGNAHRK

-82 SYWANPQVSASVQN
+82 LYWANPQVSASVQN

-140 SVENQARKAWLKREV
+140 SVESQARKAWLKREV
-155 TLTWLDWVYATHRID
+155 TLTWLDWVYATRRIG

-195 AAAQQDILQ
+195 TAAQQDILQ

-229 LSKWFGAPLDA
+229 FSKWFGAPLDE
-240 SVITPLD
+240 
-247 DSVSAP
+247 SVSAP
-253 LTQSTQALKPK
+253 LTQSTQDA
-264 LIEVDAILNGSNLSL
+264 IEVDAILNDSNLSL
-279 SSFLAVIDSSE
+279 SSFLTVIENSE

-346 FVSVGVQV
+346 FVSLGVQV
-354 DLPFFTKSRQDA
+354 DLPFFNKSRQDA
-366 SISAAASKMSASETD
+366 SIAAAASKMSASETD

-441 ANLKQIQVQDDL
+441 ANLKQVQVQDDL

-459 RAKTLA
+459 RARTLA

-472 PSNAH
+472 PTHAHFSNK
-477 LSQREQ
+477 E

>member
-1 MLPMSIY
+1 MSNY
-8 LVSNKEGV
+8 SVPKKVNE
-16 SADRPCSASTVFI
+16 SADRPCKVSALFALI
-29 VFFVLTSFFLFTKPA
+29 FVLSSFLMANKPVV
-44 KAQPLRL
+44 AQTLSL
-51 EQALQLAIQH
+51 EQALQLAIQY
-61 DPLLKGNVHRK
+61 DPLLKGNAHRK

-82 SYWANPQVSASVQN
+82 LYWANPQVSASVQN

-140 SVENQARKAWLKREV
+140 SVESQARKAWLKREV
-155 TLTWLDWVYATHRID
+155 TLTWLDWVYATRRIG

-229 LSKWFGAPLDA
+229 FSKWFGAPLDE
-240 SVITPLD
+240 
-247 DSVSAP
+247 SVSAP
-253 LTQSTQALKPK
+253 LTQSTQDA
-264 LIEVDAILNGSNLSL
+264 IEVDAILNDSNLSL
-279 SSFLAVIDSSE
+279 SSFLTVIENSE

-346 FVSVGVQV
+346 FVSLGVQV
-354 DLPFFTKSRQDA
+354 DLPFFNKSRQDA

-417 TQQLSEAELTAYTTD
+417 TRQLSEAELTAYTTD
-432 TGDISDVVN
+432 TGDIGDVVN
-441 ANLKQIQVQDDL
+441 ANLKQVQVQDDL

-459 RAKTLA
+459 RARTLA

-472 PSNAH
+472 PTHAHFSNK
-477 LSQREQ
+477 E

>member
-1 MLPMSIY
+1 MSNY
-8 LVSNKEGV
+8 SVPKKVNE
-16 SADRPCSASTVFI
+16 SADRPCKVSALFALI
-29 VFFVLTSFFLFTKPA
+29 FVLSSFLMANKPVV
-44 KAQPLRL
+44 AQTLSL
-51 EQALQLAIQH
+51 EQALQLAIQY
-61 DPLLKGNVHRK
+61 DPLLKGNAHRK

-129 QQKYQVMADQM
+129 RQKYQVMADQM
-140 SVENQARKAWLKREV
+140 SVESQARKAWLKREV
-155 TLTWLDWVYATHRID
+155 TLTWLDWVYATRRIG

-229 LSKWFGAPLDA
+229 FSKWFGAPLDE
-240 SVITPLD
+240 
-247 DSVSAP
+247 SVSAP
-253 LTQSTQALKPK
+253 LTQSTQDA
-264 LIEVDAILNGSNLSL
+264 IEVDAILNDSNLSL
-279 SSFLAVIDSSE
+279 SSFLTVIENSE

-346 FVSVGVQV
+346 FVSLGVQV
-354 DLPFFTKSRQDA
+354 DLPFFNKSRQDA
-366 SISAAASKMSASETD
+366 SIAAAASKMSASETD

-432 TGDISDVVN
+432 TGDIGDVVN
-441 ANLKQIQVQDDL
+441 ANLKQVQVQDDL

-459 RAKTLA
+459 RARTLA

-472 PSNAH
+472 PTHAHFSNK
-477 LSQREQ
+477 E

>member
-1 MLPMSIY
+1 MLYMSNY
-8 LVSNKEGV
+8 SVPKKVNE
-16 SADRPCSASTVFI
+16 SADRPCKVSALFALI
-29 VFFVLTSFFLFTKPA
+29 FVLSSFLMANKPVV
-44 KAQPLRL
+44 AQTLSL
-51 EQALQLAIQH
+51 EQALQLAIQY
-61 DPLLKGNVHRK
+61 DPLLKGNAHRK

-82 SYWANPQVSASVQN
+82 LYWANPQVSASVQN

-140 SVENQARKAWLKREV
+140 SVESQARKAWLKREV
-155 TLTWLDWVYATHRID
+155 TLTWLDWVYATRRIG

-229 LSKWFGAPLDA
+229 FSKWFGAPLDE
-240 SVITPLD
+240 
-247 DSVSAP
+247 SVSAP
-253 LTQSTQALKPK
+253 LTQSTQDA
-264 LIEVDAILNGSNLSL
+264 IEVDAILNDSNLSL
-279 SSFLAVIDSSE
+279 SSFLTVIENSE

-346 FVSVGVQV
+346 FVSLGVQV
-354 DLPFFTKSRQDA
+354 DLPFFNKSRQDA
-366 SISAAASKMSASETD
+366 SIAAAASKMSASETD

-417 TQQLSEAELTAYTTD
+417 TRQLSEAELTAYTTD
-432 TGDISDVVN
+432 TGDIGDVVN
-441 ANLKQIQVQDDL
+441 ANLKQVQVQDDL

-459 RAKTLA
+459 RARTLA

-472 PSNAH
+472 PTHAHFSNK
-477 LSQREQ
+477 E

>member
-1 MLPMSIY
+1 M
-8 LVSNKEGV
+8 VSNKEGV
-16 SADRPCSASTVFI
+16 SAGRPCSASTVFI
-29 VFFVLTSFFLFTKPA
+29 VFFVLTSFLLFIKPA
-44 KAQPLRL
+44 KAQPLSL
-51 EQALQLAIQH
+51 EHALQLAIQH
-61 DPLLKGNVHRK
+61 DPLLKGNAHRK

-140 SVENQARKAWLKREV
+140 SVESQARKAWLKREV
-155 TLTWLDWVYATHRID
+155 TLTWLNWVYATRRLG
-170 LLDKEKSLLTQLLD
+170 LLDKEKLLLTQLLD
-184 FTDSRYSQGVG
+184 FTESRYSQGVG

-229 LSKWFGAPLDA
+229 LSKWFGAPLDE
-240 SVITPLD
+240 
-247 DSVSAP
+247 SVSAP
-253 LTQSTQALKPK
+253 LTQSTQDA
-264 LIEVDAILNGSNLSL
+264 IEVDAILNDSNLSL
-279 SSFLAVIDSSE
+279 SSFLTVIESSE

-300 AMLLQIQTQ
+300 ATLLKIQTQ
-309 IEAQNV
+309 IEAQNL

-346 FVSVGVQV
+346 FVSLGVQV
-354 DLPFFTKSRQDA
+354 DLPFFNKSRQDA
-366 SISAAASKMSASETD
+366 SIAAAASKMSASETD

-432 TGDISDVVN
+432 TGDIGDVVN
-441 ANLKQIQVQDDL
+441 ANLKQVQVQDDL

-459 RAKTLA
+459 RARTLA

-472 PSNAH
+472 PTHAHFSNK
-477 LSQREQ
+477 E

>member
-1 MLPMSIY
+1 MSNY
-8 LVSNKEGV
+8 SVPKKVNESANRPCKV
-16 SADRPCSASTVFI
+16 SALFALI
-29 VFFVLTSFFLFTKPA
+29 FVLSSFLMANKPVV
-44 KAQPLRL
+44 AQTLSL
-51 EQALQLAIQH
+51 EQALQLAIQY
-61 DPLLKGNVHRK
+61 DPLLKGNAHRK

-82 SYWANPQVSASVQN
+82 LYWANPQVSASVQN

-140 SVENQARKAWLKREV
+140 SVESQARKAWLKREV
-155 TLTWLDWVYATHRID
+155 TLTWLDWVYATRRIG

-195 AAAQQDILQ
+195 TAAQQDILQ

-229 LSKWFGAPLDA
+229 FSKWFGAPLDE
-240 SVITPLD
+240 
-247 DSVSAP
+247 SVSAP
-253 LTQSTQALKPK
+253 LTQSTQDA
-264 LIEVDAILNGSNLSL
+264 IEVDAILNDSNLSL
-279 SSFLAVIDSSE
+279 SSFLTVIENSE

-346 FVSVGVQV
+346 FVSLGVQV
-354 DLPFFTKSRQDA
+354 DLPFFNKSRQDA
-366 SISAAASKMSASETD
+366 SIAAAASKMSASETD

-417 TQQLSEAELTAYTTD
+417 TRQLSEAELTAYTTD
-432 TGDISDVVN
+432 TGDIGDVVN
-441 ANLKQIQVQDDL
+441 ANLKQVQVQDYL

-459 RAKTLA
+459 RARTLA

-472 PSNAH
+472 PTHAH
-477 LSQREQ
+477 FFE

>member
-1 MLPMSIY
+1 MSIY

-16 SADRPCSASTVFI
+16 SAGRPCSASTVFI
-29 VFFVLTSFFLFTKPA
+29 VFFVLTSFLLFIKPV
-44 KAQPLRL
+44 KAQPLSL

-61 DPLLKGNVHRK
+61 DPLLKGNAHRK

-140 SVENQARKAWLKREV
+140 SVESQARKAWLKREV
-155 TLTWLDWVYATHRID
+155 TLTWLNWVYATRRLG
-170 LLDKEKSLLTQLLD
+170 LLDKEKLLLTQLLD
-184 FTDSRYSQGVG
+184 FTESRYSQGVG

-229 LSKWFGAPLDA
+229 LSKWFGAPLDE
-240 SVITPLD
+240 
-247 DSVSAP
+247 SVSAP
-253 LTQSTQALKPK
+253 LTQSTQDA
-264 LIEVDAILNGSNLSL
+264 IEVDAILNDSNLSL
-279 SSFLAVIDSSE
+279 SSFLTVIESSE

-300 AMLLQIQTQ
+300 ATLLKIQTQ
-309 IEAQNV
+309 IEAQNL

-346 FVSVGVQV
+346 FVSLGVQV
-354 DLPFFTKSRQDA
+354 DLPFFNKSRQDA
-366 SISAAASKMSASETD
+366 SIAAAASKMSASETD

-432 TGDISDVVN
+432 TGDIGDVVN
-441 ANLKQIQVQDDL
+441 ANLKQVQVQDDL

-459 RAKTLA
+459 RARTLA

-472 PSNAH
+472 PTHAH
-477 LSQREQ
+477 FFE